1 MEATGERLAATM
13 NPSDVVMWNVER
25 DPKLRTTI
33 VAIALLD
40 RAPAWE
46 RLRDR
51 LEHGWIH
58 VPRLRQRVAS
68 PPLGLGPPRWVW
80 DEHFDLDIHLRR
92 VVAPAPATLRTVL
105 DLAGPIA
112 MTAFDKDRPL
122 WEFTLVEGLTDG
134 RAALIQKV
142 HHSLTDGVGGV
153 RLARLLLDTE
163 RDGTD
168 AAAAADDEATGAPTG
183 HAEDSSGLSLA
194 THALADDVRGA
205 VTLARRS
212 AEVAP
217 RLAWRGMWDPVGLAT
232 DGARTARS
240 VAKMLAPVR
249 EPLSPVMVGRVL
261 SRHLDVLDVPLQRL
275 RAAGRAA
282 DATLND
288 AYLAAVTGGMRRYHD
303 HHGAPA
309 ERLRVTM
316 PINRRR
322 ATDTVGDNRFTPAR
336 FAVPIDEADPA
347 ARMGE
352 LGELARAWR
361 REPGV
366 PLTDAIAGAL
376 TALPPQAT
384 TAVLAGMLK
393 AMDLVVTNVPGLDE
407 RVYLAGAEVIGDY
420 GFAPTSGSAASITLL
435 SHVGTCC
442 VGLSADTAAVE
453 DPDVLARCLA
463 DGFDEV
469 LALAPEPPPRAAD
482 EPTPDEPAT
491 GPATAD
497 TATPAGASS

>member
-1 MEATGERLAATM
+1 MEATGERFAATM

-25 DPKLRTTI
+25 DPTLRTTI

-40 RAPAWE
+40 RAPDWA

-51 LEHGWIH
+51 LEGGWSA

-80 DEHFDLDIHLRR
+80 DENFDLDIHLRR

-122 WEFTLVEGLTDG
+122 WEFTLVEGLTGG
-134 RAALIQKV
+134 RAALVQKV

-163 RDGTD
+163 RDAAPSD
-168 AAAAADDEATGAPTG
+168 AAGDAGGSDGAAGSPRGHDHGHEA
-183 HAEDSSGLSLA
+183 DSSGLSLA

-205 VTLARRS
+205 VTLARRG
-212 AEVAP
+212 AEVGP
-217 RLAWRGMWDPVGLAT
+217 WLAWRGMWNPVGLAA

-249 EPLSPVMVGRVL
+249 EPLSPVMVGRGL
-261 SRHLDVLDVPLQRL
+261 SRRLDVLDVPLERL

-303 HHGAPA
+303 HHGAPT

-322 ATDTVGDNRFTPAR
+322 AGDAVGDNRFTPAR
-336 FAVPIDEADPA
+336 FAVPIAETDPA

-366 PLTDAIAGAL
+366 PLTDTIAGVL

-393 AMDLVVTNVPGLDE
+393 AMDLVVTNVPGIDE
-407 RVYLAGAEVIGDY
+407 PVYLAGAEVIGDY
-420 GFAPTSGSAASITLL
+420 GFAPTSGSAASVTLL
-435 SHVGTCC
+435 SHRGTCC
-442 VGLSADTAAVE
+442 VGLSSDTAAVE

-463 DGFDEV
+463 EGFDEV
-469 LALAPEPPPRAAD
+469 LALAPAPPPTIAA
-482 EPTPDEPAT
+482 PTA
-491 GPATAD
+491 GA
-497 TATPAGASS
+497 ATPAGARS